1 MKGKI
6 TVGLFIK
13 IKIIGEMISAIL
25 VIICIL
31 TLVILRIYIH
41 ITGQIKYKKRN
52 KDRQK
57 IYKTKERN
65 D

>member
-1 MKGKI
+1 
-6 TVGLFIK
+6 
-13 IKIIGEMISAIL
+13 MISAIL